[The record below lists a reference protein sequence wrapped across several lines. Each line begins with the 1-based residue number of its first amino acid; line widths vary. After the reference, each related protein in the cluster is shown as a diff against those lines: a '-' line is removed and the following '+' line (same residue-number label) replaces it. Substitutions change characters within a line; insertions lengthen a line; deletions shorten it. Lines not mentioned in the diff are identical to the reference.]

1 MPGFSKND
9 QIRLSALLLGHT
21 GKLGKLSV
29 SSNFIDWRMLFSL
42 RLALVLSRKRVEE
55 DIPTIL
61 VQQTPRGFK
70 VSLSKEWLENHT
82 LTEYSLRKEAEDWSK
97 VGKEYEIDL
106 Y

>member
-1 MPGFSKND
+1 
-9 QIRLSALLLGHT
+9 
-21 GKLGKLSV
+21 
-29 SSNFIDWRMLFSL
+29 MLFSL

-61 VQQTPRGFK
+61 VQQTPKGFK